1 MIEEE
6 LPDEL
11 ENDLD
16 DIEPVGDESQLYEHF
31 RVVVDKGQAM
41 VRVDKYLFERI
52 VNASRNRIQKAAED
66 GFVMANGKP
75 VKSSY
80 KVKPLDVITVMM
92 DRPRY
97 ENEIIPENIP
107 LTIVYEDPY
116 LMVVNKPAGLVVHPG
131 HGNYH
136 GTLVN
141 ALAWHMKDIPDYDA
155 NDPHVGL
162 VHRID
167 KDTSGLLVIAKTPD
181 AKTNLGIQFF
191 NKTTKRKYRA
201 LVWGVVEQEEGTI
214 VGNIARNPRDRMQ
227 MAVMSDPT
235 VGKHAVTHYRVL
247 ERLGYVTLVECIL
260 ETGRTHQIRVHMKHI
275 GHVLFNDERYGGHE
289 ILKGTHFSKYK
300 QFVNNCFDTCPRQA
314 LHAMTLGFVHPV
326 TPMSPAITPA
336 TASFV
341 ISAPSARASTA
352 HPSTTSACEAWIPH
366 CEPVAV
372 RVPVPRSVRLPHTS
386 MPHSVMSASGACD
399 SVTEFCPASVSTRSP
414 SAPMA
419 SPA

>member
-1 MIEEE
+1 MIEE
-6 LPDEL
+6 LPDDI
-11 ENDLD
+11 ENDID
-16 DIEPVGDESQLYEHF
+16 DIEPVGEEADAQLYEHF

-41 VRVDKYLFERI
+41 MRVDKYLFERI

-66 GFVMANGKP
+66 GLVRANGKP

-97 ENEIIPENIP
+97 ENEIIPEDIP
-107 LTIVYEDPY
+107 LDIVYEDKY
-116 LMVVNKPAGLVVHPG
+116 VMVVNKPPGLVVHPG

-141 ALAWHMKDIPDYDA
+141 ALAWHMKDNPDYDA

-191 NKTTKRKYRA
+191 NKTTKRRYRA
-201 LVWGVVEQEEGTI
+201 LVWGNVEQDEGTI
-214 VGNIARNPRDRMQ
+214 VGNIARNPKDRMQ

-300 QFVNNCFDTCPRQA
+300 QLVNNCFDTCPRQA
-314 LHAMTLGFVHPV
+314 LHAMTVGFVHPG
-326 TPMSPAITPA
+326 TGEEMSFTSEMPDDMSRLIEKWR
-336 TASFV
+336 SY
-341 ISAPSARASTA
+341 ISNR
-352 HPSTTSACEAWIPH
+352 EI
-366 CEPVAV
+366 E
-372 RVPVPRSVRLPHTS
+372 
-386 MPHSVMSASGACD
+386 
-399 SVTEFCPASVSTRSP
+399 
-414 SAPMA
+414 
-419 SPA
+419 